1 MLSNFISGSGGD
13 QTKLALAGARRETTG
28 MTREELEE
36 RVDEI
41 LLKRTRGEKLTRQEE
56 KILAYGY
63 YAARNRSAAVRVR
76 FRRET

>member
-1 MLSNFISGSGGD
+1 
-13 QTKLALAGARRETTG
+13 

-63 YAARNRSAAVRVR
+63 YAARNRSTTVRVR
-76 FRRET
+76 FRREA